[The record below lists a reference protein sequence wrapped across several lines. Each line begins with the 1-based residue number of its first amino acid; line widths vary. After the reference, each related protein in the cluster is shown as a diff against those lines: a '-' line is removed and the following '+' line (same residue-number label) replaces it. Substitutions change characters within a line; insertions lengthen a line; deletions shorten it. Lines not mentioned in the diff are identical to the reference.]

1 MASTATEEPFV
12 HISNRKACIA
22 FAEKTINK
30 YHNKISQT
38 NLEPELAQPCTKKAK
53 RKVPCEDEDFASF
66 MSASQL
72 NYPEESTS
80 TSNTSALTREM
91 ARYIHI
97 ATQPLKGNPLDWW
110 RDERKQFPELAK
122 VARLVLAVSASSAP
136 TERVFSKL
144 GRVCAKERA
153 HMKPQ
158 MADALTFWLVINVG
172 NKSCLPCCIIE
183 FVNCYSR
190 FNYIGHS

>member
-91 ARYIHI
+91 A
-97 ATQPLKGNPLDWW
+97 
-110 RDERKQFPELAK
+110 
-122 VARLVLAVSASSAP
+122 
-136 TERVFSKL
+136 
-144 GRVCAKERA
+144 
-153 HMKPQ
+153 
-158 MADALTFWLVINVG
+158 
-172 NKSCLPCCIIE
+172 
-183 FVNCYSR
+183 
-190 FNYIGHS
+190 